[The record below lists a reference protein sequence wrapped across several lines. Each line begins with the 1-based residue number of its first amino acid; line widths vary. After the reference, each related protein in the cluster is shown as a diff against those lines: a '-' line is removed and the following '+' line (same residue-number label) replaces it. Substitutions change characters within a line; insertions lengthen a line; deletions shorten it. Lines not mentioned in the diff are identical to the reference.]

1 MAGTPDYYKILGV
14 PRNAEQDEIKKAYRK
29 LARKHHPD
37 AGGDEAKFKEINEA
51 YEVLSDEKKRQIYD
65 QYGTGNPNHIPQGWG
80 GTGAGGYTVDFG
92 SFGSW
97 AEILDSIRRGE
108 GIFGASG
115 GFDFGG
121 AGGGA
126 AGGNPFAG
134 FGGFGAYGA
143 QPQAQKGRDLSVDL
157 EVSFDEAFKGCEKR
171 VTVRIP
177 GRSEPETLTVKVP
190 AGAVNG
196 GRNRYKGKGAPGE
209 NGGAA
214 GDLLITTKI
223 AKHPL
228 YARKGADVLMD
239 VPVSISEAALG
250 AKINVPTPD
259 GKKARVTIPAGTQDG
274 AQLKL
279 SGKGAPK
286 VKGTGNGD
294 LRITVRV
301 KVPQDLN
308 DKQKEALEAFA
319 EASDEKVRDW

>member
-37 AGGDEAKFKEINEA
+37 AGGEEAKFKEINEA

-80 GTGAGGYTVDFG
+80 GAGAGGAYTVNFG
-92 SFGSW
+92 DFGSW

-121 AGGGA
+121 GSTY

-134 FGGFGAYGA
+134 GSPFAGA
-143 QPQAQKGRDLSVDL
+143 QPRPQKGRDLSVDRDVTF
-157 EVSFDEAFKGCEKR
+157 EEAFNGCEKR
-171 VTVRIP
+171 VTVRVP
-177 GRSEPETLTVKVP
+177 GRPDPETLTVKVP

-196 GRNRYKGKGAPGE
+196 GRSRFKGKGAPGE

-239 VPVSISEAALG
+239 VPVSIADAALG
-250 AKINVPTPD
+250 AKIDVATPD

-286 VKGTGNGD
+286 LKGEGTGD

-301 KVPQDLN
+301 KVPTELN
-308 DKQKEALEAFA
+308 DAQREALEAFR
-319 EASDEKVRDW
+319 EASAS